1 MEQVTNWTQV
11 FLQSVQAALENVL
24 AFIPNLIAALILL
37 IIALIVAK
45 IIQKIFNKLFM
56 LVGINKI
63 STKSGIEG
71 FLAAS
76 GFQQNLSWIFA
87 RTLYWFIII
96 LFLLPIS
103 DILNLAFFADLL
115 NKLISYIPNII
126 IAMLIILF
134 GTWAAKVLSG
144 MVRGSSAR
152 LSSEYSQLLGT
163 VVNTTVLIITFIFA
177 LSQLNIDSSI
187 LSTILIILIAA
198 IGLGLAIAFG
208 VGTKDIVKNV
218 TAGIYLNK
226 TLKPG
231 NNIRFKEN
239 EVKVIE
245 VGSVSTLIEIA
256 EGKQLQVSNSNILE
270 SL

>member
-1 MEQVTNWTQV
+1 MEQISNWTQV

-24 AFIPNLIAALILL
+24 AAIPNIIAAIIFLLIAI
-37 IIALIVAK
+37 IVAK
-45 IIQKIFNKLFM
+45 IVQKVFNKLFM
-56 LVGINKI
+56 LIGINKI

-71 FLAAS
+71 FLLSS
-76 GFQQNLSWIFA
+76 GFKKDLSWIFA

-103 DILNLAFFADLL
+103 DILGLAFFAELI

-144 MVRGSSAR
+144 MARGSSAR

-163 VVNTTVLIITFIFA
+163 VVNVTVLIITFVFA
-177 LSQLNIDSSI
+177 LSQLNIDASI
-187 LSTILIILIAA
+187 LTSILIILVGA

-226 TLKPG
+226 TLKTG
-231 NNIRFKEN
+231 SSIRYKEN

-245 VGSVSTLIEIA
+245 VGTVSTLIEIS